1 MQTQRIVTRGR
12 VSKGG
17 GASCW
22 SVDKETRVFDGQ
34 TMRFDLS
41 STRGVR
47 APLVFFR
54 VEDAG
59 VNLTMGVVPFDKG
72 RRPRSDLSRYGE
84 CDNKRCIYARR
95 FQRKIS

>member
-1 MQTQRIVTRGR
+1 M
-12 VSKGG
+12 
-17 GASCW
+17 
-22 SVDKETRVFDGQ
+22 DKETRVFDGQ

-72 RRPRSDLSRYGE
+72 RRPRSDLSRYG
-84 CDNKRCIYARR
+84 DMVIIRGVFMSIPKKNLLKHRIDPLSQIYS
-95 FQRKIS
+95 QRIGQKNE